1 MHSDQLVVP
10 AAPAVVLAPQMVP
23 ASEDV
28 RPEMIPPAATA
39 GMPTTPNGRTV
50 RTLPVTTT
58 KEVGTAML
66 PGDFASLERRWIDP
80 DLAVAAGIRRVDSCT
95 GASLVGRRDNGTYA
109 GLVIPYTLPGES
121 VAREWRLRRDR
132 PDIEYDKEGKP
143 KERGKYLSPPGRAN
157 KVYWPPATV
166 VDLLKAR
173 DVPVVL
179 TEGEFKTLALWRLAT
194 HQTDKPRFLPF
205 GLSGVWNWR
214 GTVGKT
220 AGPNGDRRDVK
231 GPIPDLDLIAWDGRR
246 VIIAF
251 DADAEKND
259 SVQAAKTQLARELRI
274 RGAEVACISWDIAQG
289 KGIDDLLATVGP
301 AKVLEIIEAADF
313 DAESA
318 DDTITVWYLATAITA
333 KYRFAKDTGGK
344 LYVYRDGCYRP
355 DGASVVH
362 RQVKLILERLRQSPQ
377 WSSHKSE
384 ETAKYIAVDVPTLLE
399 RPPHDK
405 VNVLNGLLDVTSRKL
420 ASHSPDFLSPVQL
433 PVKFDPEARCPAWDD
448 FVATTFPEDAEPIA
462 WEIPAWLMTPDT
474 SIQKAILLTG
484 DGANGKSTFLSA
496 VLAFIG
502 KRNASA
508 VSLHKLENDR
518 FSVARLVGKL
528 ANICPDLP
536 STDLSST
543 SIFKAITGGDELMA
557 ERKFED
563 SFEFTPYARLVF
575 SANHP
580 PKSQDASG
588 AFFRRW
594 VVVPFEMTFAEGAKG
609 TIPRAQLDAMLADPG
624 ELSGVLN
631 KALLAL
637 ESLRKKGF
645 TDCDSTQ
652 RAMDEFRQATDP
664 LAVWLDSATVLLP
677 HAFVVQDRLWREYN
691 RACEVAG
698 RPTLSKTSFGR
709 ALRKLRPTV
718 TDARRTV
725 SSDRPWVYA
734 GIGLRAEEE
743 Q

>member
-1 MHSDQLVVP
+1 MS
-10 AAPAVVLAPQMVP
+10 
-23 ASEDV
+23 
-28 RPEMIPPAATA
+28 AATVFPLLA
-39 GMPTTPNGRTV
+39 TREIGAVP
-50 RTLPVTTT
+50 LD
-58 KEVGTAML
+58 A
-66 PGDFASLERRWIDP
+66 DFASLERRWITRE
-80 DLAVAAGIRRVDSCT
+80 LAIAAGIRRVDSYT
-95 GASLVGRRDNGTYA
+95 GASFVGRRDNGSYA
-109 GLVIPYTLPGES
+109 GLLIPYTLPGES
-121 VAREWRLRRDR
+121 RVREWRLRRDH
-132 PDIEYDKEGKP
+132 PDIEYGKDGRP

-157 KVYWPPATV
+157 MMYFAPDTPTS
-166 VDLLKAR
+166 LLMAK

-194 HQTDKPRFLPF
+194 HDIGKPRFLPA

-220 AGPNGDRRDVK
+220 TGPNGDRRDVK
-231 GPIPDLDLIAWDGRR
+231 GTIPDLDRFSWDGRR

-274 RGAEVACISWDIAQG
+274 RGAEVACITWDIAQG

-301 AKVLEIIEAADF
+301 AKALEIIESADF
-313 DAESA
+313 DAAAEA
-318 DDTITVWYLATAITA
+318 DDDISVWHLAEAITA
-333 KYRFAKDTGGK
+333 KHRFARDRGGK

-355 DGASVVH
+355 DGASIVH
-362 RQVKLILERLRQSPQ
+362 RQVKIIMERLRQSPR

-384 ETAKYIAVDVPTLLE
+384 EVVKYIAVDAPVLWE
-399 RPPHDK
+399 RPPRDV
-405 VNVLNGLLDVTSRKL
+405 VNVLNGLLDVSARNL
-420 ASHSPDFLSPVQL
+420 APHSPDFMSPVQL
-433 PVKFDPEARCPAWDD
+433 PVKFDPEARCPRWDD
-448 FVATTFPEDAEPIA
+448 FIATTFPEDAEPIA

-484 DGANGKSTFLSA
+484 DGANGKSTYLAA

-502 KRNASA
+502 KHNAAA

-528 ANICPDLP
+528 ANVCPDLP
-536 STDLSST
+536 STDLTST
-543 SIFKAITGGDELMA
+543 SVFKAITGGDELLA
-557 ERKFED
+557 ERKFEA

-580 PKSQDASG
+580 PKSQDASS

-594 VVVPFEMTFAEGAKG
+594 VVIPFERTFTEGAKG
-609 TIPRAQLDAMLADPG
+609 TMPRGQLDAMLADPV

-637 ESLRKKGF
+637 ESLRSNGF
-645 TDCDSTQ
+645 TECDSTR

-664 LAVWLDSATVLLP
+664 MAVWLDTATVLLP
-677 HAFVVQDRLWREYN
+677 HAFVVQDRLWQEYN
-691 RACEVAG
+691 KVCDAAG
-698 RPTLSKTSFGR
+698 RPALSKTAFGR
-709 ALRKLRPTV
+709 ALKKLRPTV

-725 SSDRPWVYA
+725 SADRPWVYV
-734 GIGLRAEEE
+734 GIGLRAEVER
-743 Q
+743 

>member
-1 MHSDQLVVP
+1 M
-10 AAPAVVLAPQMVP
+10 
-23 ASEDV
+23 
-28 RPEMIPPAATA
+28 
-39 GMPTTPNGRTV
+39 
-50 RTLPVTTT
+50 
-58 KEVGTAML
+58 
-66 PGDFASLERRWIDP
+66 
-80 DLAVAAGIRRVDSCT
+80 
-95 GASLVGRRDNGTYA
+95 
-109 GLVIPYTLPGES
+109 
-121 VAREWRLRRDR
+121 
-132 PDIEYDKEGKP
+132 
-143 KERGKYLSPPGRAN
+143 
-157 KVYWPPATV
+157 
-166 VDLLKAR
+166 
-173 DVPVVL
+173 
-179 TEGEFKTLALWRLAT
+179 
-194 HQTDKPRFLPF
+194 
-205 GLSGVWNWR
+205 
-214 GTVGKT
+214 
-220 AGPNGDRRDVK
+220 
-231 GPIPDLDLIAWDGRR
+231 
-246 VIIAF
+246 
-251 DADAEKND
+251 
-259 SVQAAKTQLARELRI
+259 
-274 RGAEVACISWDIAQG
+274 
-289 KGIDDLLATVGP
+289 
-301 AKVLEIIEAADF
+301 
-313 DAESA
+313 
-318 DDTITVWYLATAITA
+318 
-333 KYRFAKDTGGK
+333 
-344 LYVYRDGCYRP
+344 
-355 DGASVVH
+355 
-362 RQVKLILERLRQSPQ
+362 
-377 WSSHKSE
+377 
-384 ETAKYIAVDVPTLLE
+384 
-399 RPPHDK
+399 
-405 VNVLNGLLDVTSRKL
+405 
-420 ASHSPDFLSPVQL
+420 
-433 PVKFDPEARCPAWDD
+433 
-448 FVATTFPEDAEPIA
+448 
-462 WEIPAWLMTPDT
+462 
-474 SIQKAILLTG
+474 
-484 DGANGKSTFLSA
+484 
-496 VLAFIG
+496 
-502 KRNASA
+502 
-508 VSLHKLENDR
+508 HKLENDR